1 MLADLMEPQN
11 KLNKKSK
18 IILVDIEDIHTNT
31 LNDMPME
38 DVAELAESIFNKG
51 LYSPLEVYEEDGEY
65 VLIGGERRYTA
76 LNKLYSEGRLED
88 TDIQCLLR
96 DKPADEFSE
105 LLQMCLSNAQ
115 RDSEDARIGQTRM
128 LIAALEKATPSEIQM
143 MKDEAAKTYPLID
156 REKISRR
163 EMIAAQ
169 IGRSPRTIDKYIK
182 KINGTEQKSSSREK
196 ETEDSEVF
204 NRLSDKI
211 QEDCPN
217 IENLLGIKCK
227 FNKSKKELILSFS
240 SDDPEEIL
248 QEYNSLLKKFNYLQK
263 LDTDM

>member
-11 KLNKKSK
+11 KLNRKSK
-18 IILVDIEDIHTNT
+18 IILVDIEDIHRNT

-38 DVAELAESIFNKG
+38 DVDELAESICNKG
-51 LYSPLEVYEEDGEY
+51 LYSPLEVYEEDGAY

-76 LNKLYSEGRLED
+76 LKKLYSESRLED

-128 LIAALEKATPSEIQM
+128 LLSALEKATPEEIQM
-143 MKDEAAKTYPLID
+143 MKDEAAKTFPGI
-156 REKISRR
+156 EKAKISRR

-196 ETEDSEVF
+196 ETEESEVF
-204 NRLSDKI
+204 SRLSDKI
-211 QEDCPN
+211 QEDCPS

-227 FNKSKKELILSFS
+227 FNKSKKELVLSFS
-240 SDDPEEIL
+240 SDDPEKYL
-248 QEYNSLLKKFNYLQK
+248 QEYNELMKKLSALMHFRSQ
-263 LDTDM
+263 